1 MNKRKITVTIVLLVF
16 IIATVAVGAE
26 TYEPGS
32 KEDPVVT
39 KSYVD
44 SQIAA
49 LKSDDGTISPETFK
63 AVEVKKGKRLIGS
76 GGTELILRSGEAL
89 AIDNGADGLSD
100 LTGAKDLKEG
110 MPVIKNHHIIV
121 PRDDGRGISASTDL
135 WVMVKGDYSIK

>member
-49 LKSDDGTISPETFK
+49 LKSDDGTISPEAFK